1 MTRKVMHFILPLLMI
16 ASTAGAALVA
26 GKDYQVIDPPVPTET
41 EKKIEVLEFFYYGC
55 PHCYELEP
63 FLESWMKRQPKDVV
77 LRPVPAVFRES
88 WVPLTKTFYTLEAL
102 GELDRLHGKVFS
114 TLHEEGLGL
123 SDSETMFNWA
133 AKHGVDR
140 KKFADTYNSFA
151 VQSKVQRAMQQ
162 TKNYRITGTPSIVVD
177 GKYLTSSTMAG
188 GHERLG
194 AVLDELVA
202 MARKEN
208 SAKTAR

>member
-1 MTRKVMHFILPLLMI
+1 
-16 ASTAGAALVA
+16 
-26 GKDYQVIDPPVPTET
+26 
-41 EKKIEVLEFFYYGC
+41 
-55 PHCYELEP
+55 
-63 FLESWMKRQPKDVV
+63 
-77 LRPVPAVFRES
+77 
-88 WVPLTKTFYTLEAL
+88 
-102 GELDRLHGKVFS
+102 
-114 TLHEEGLGL
+114 
-123 SDSETMFNWA
+123 
-133 AKHGVDR
+133 
-140 KKFADTYNSFA
+140 